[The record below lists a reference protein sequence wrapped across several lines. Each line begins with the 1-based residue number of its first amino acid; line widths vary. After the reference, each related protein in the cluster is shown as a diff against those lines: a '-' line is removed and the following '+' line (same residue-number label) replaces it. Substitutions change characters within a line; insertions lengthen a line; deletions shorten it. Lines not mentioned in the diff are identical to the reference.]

1 MLDTSECG
9 PLKIHREGVMAL
21 TAAEERGVKRA
32 HAQKFT
38 ITSETFLLPF
48 FFFFK
53 RKSSDDESER
63 LEQVASPVLKLMISF
78 ADDCDAG

>member
-21 TAAEERGVKRA
+21 TAAEERRVKRA

-48 FFFFK
+48 FFFF
-53 RKSSDDESER
+53 
-63 LEQVASPVLKLMISF
+63 LKENLATTRVNGLSKWRHW
-78 ADDCDAG
+78 C